1 MALTFRSIDGFNNN
15 LDDPALNSTGS
26 DMVRIGEAHF
36 NPDGSPIETVN
47 PREVSNNV
55 VGQGNADVANP
66 EGLSGMMYA
75 WGQFLD
81 HDLDLVASDGVNHID
96 IPIPPGDPNFPPG
109 SSIPLTRSVVDPAN
123 GLTINQITGWLD
135 GSMVYGSTQAV
146 ADSLR
151 LPDGHL
157 KTSDGNNLPINPDG
171 TFAAGDVRAQEN
183 PSLTALQTLFVRE
196 HNYQVDRL
204 ADLHPNWSGDRL
216 YQEARAIVGGE
227 IANITYNEFLPHLL
241 GPAAPGPYPGY
252 NPDVNPTIS
261 EEFAAAA
268 YRFGHSIV
276 SDDTVRVDNNGVISG
291 PELAL
296 KDAFFLPANQFT
308 DFGGA
313 DGFLRHL
320 ASEDS
325 QALDARI
332 VDSLRNFLFDPPA
345 GQDLAAI
352 NIQRGHDQ
360 GIGTLNET
368 RVALGLEP
376 YKSFE
381 DLTSDQGTLAALKQ
395 TFTGGIDQVDLWT
408 GGLAENHMPGAMVG
422 QTFGTIIADQFAA
435 LRNGDRFYFENA
447 LPKKEVA
454 AIKATTLSDII
465 ERDTDTNIMQADAF
479 LTTERHASD
488 VAPELPNAPQ
498 LIIGIDG
505 FAKLDGGDKGDT
517 LVAGNGFNLMTGGEG
532 ADVFD
537 VSATGASQTLITDF
551 QSGVDK
557 IQIGDLPG
565 KNDTVRD
572 LDIISTK
579 GGNTVIDAGND
590 LLVLQGVG
598 NVARSDFVFTGNQT
612 AISTSEAN
620 QLVQAMASFGAPAV
634 ETSAH
639 SLPEPQPQLN
649 LTLPQ
654 HA

>member
-1 MALTFRSIDGFNNN
+1 
-15 LDDPALNSTGS
+15 
-26 DMVRIGEAHF
+26 
-36 NPDGSPIETVN
+36 
-47 PREVSNNV
+47 
-55 VGQGNADVANP
+55 
-66 EGLSGMMYA
+66 
-75 WGQFLD
+75 
-81 HDLDLVASDGVNHID
+81 
-96 IPIPPGDPNFPPG
+96 
-109 SSIPLTRSVVDPAN
+109 
-123 GLTINQITGWLD
+123 
-135 GSMVYGSTQAV
+135 V

-447 LPKKEVA
+447 LPKEEVA